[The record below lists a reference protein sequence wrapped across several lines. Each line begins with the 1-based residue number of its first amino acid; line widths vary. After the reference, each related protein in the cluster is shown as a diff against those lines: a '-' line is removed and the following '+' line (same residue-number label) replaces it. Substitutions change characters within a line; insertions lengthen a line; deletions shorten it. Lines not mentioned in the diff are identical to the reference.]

1 MASIGIIAEYNPF
14 HNGHLYHLKK
24 IKEMFP
30 NDTIILVLSGNFTQ
44 RGEPSIIDK
53 WKKTEIAIKAGIDL
67 VVELPFIF
75 ATQSADIFAYGAI
88 TILENL
94 KVDKLVFGSEIDDID
109 LLTTIAKAQVDNPL
123 FDQLVKTYMKMGEN
137 YPTAISKTVYDL
149 TEKKVDTPNDL
160 LGVSYIK
167 TIIKNN
173 YKIKPIAIKRTTDYH
188 KEELKEITSAT
199 TIRNYLENKKEVAIA
214 IPDFE
219 MPYLK
224 EENLHFKKDYFS
236 LLKYKIITSK
246 DLSIYQ
252 TVNEGIDNLL
262 KKEIITCK
270 TYDELIEKVKSKRY
284 TYNKLNRMLLHIL
297 VGLTKEEAK
306 NLKEIKYIRILGFNN
321 LGQTYLN
328 KIKKDIEIPVLS
340 KFERENPMLNLEL
353 RSTIIYS
360 LPKNET
366 SLEKAEY
373 TNHLRKE
380 EK

>member
-199 TIRNYLENKKEVAIA
+199 TIRNYLENKNEVAIA

>member
-53 WKKTEIAIKAGIDL
+53 WKKTEIAIKAGINL

>member
-199 TIRNYLENKKEVAIA
+199 TIRNYLENKKEVTIA

-219 MPYLK
+219 IPYLK

-252 TVNEGIDNLL
+252 TVNEGLDNLL

-284 TYNKLNRMLLHIL
+284 TYNKLNRMFLHIL

>member
-1 MASIGIIAEYNPF
+1 MSSIGIIAEYNPF

-199 TIRNYLENKKEVAIA
+199 TIRNYLENKNEVAIA

>member
-199 TIRNYLENKKEVAIA
+199 TIRNYLENKNEVAIA

-284 TYNKLNRMLLHIL
+284 TYNKLKRMLLHIL